1 MKKLERG
8 DTLVVWKLD
17 RLGRSLRDL
26 IAILDGLRD
35 RGVRFRSLTEAIDTE
50 TPTGRV
56 MWQMIGMMA
65 EYEHSLISERT
76 RAGVKDA
83 KKRGVKFGRKK
94 KLGPAQITKARKLIE
109 AGERVEDV
117 AALWNV
123 GRTTFY
129 RALAA

>member
-1 MKKLERG
+1 
-8 DTLVVWKLD
+8 
-17 RLGRSLRDL
+17 
-26 IAILDGLRD
+26 
-35 RGVRFRSLTEAIDTE
+35 
-50 TPTGRV
+50 

-94 KLGPAQITKARKLIE
+94 KPAPAQITKARKLIE
-109 AGERVEDV
+109 AGERVEDL

-123 GRTTFY
+123 GRTTLY
-129 RALAA
+129 RALSR